1 MESQFKIFNDNLVLF
16 NDMLSEIESAKKSIY
31 LETFRFG
38 TGLIGEKFRS
48 ALIKKS
54 KEGLKI
60 RVLVDAWG
68 SDYDNSFFSPLI
80 EAGIELR
87 VFKKLKLAR
96 TYFIKNHC
104 RNHRKIL
111 LIDNSITYIGS
122 SNITSYSV
130 SWRELNLKVQN
141 LELAKLFRYSFN
153 ESFRSFNKYTL
164 TKKSYKRNQYYN
176 SWVLLQDVPNPY
188 RQTIKK
194 YYQKMIDSA
203 TKEIIIESPY
213 FLPGHILRKKLCEAA
228 KRGVNVIVIIPYHSD
243 VRLVDIVRRKYL
255 GELHQ
260 GGVKIRFFTQGNL
273 HSKGFMVDNQ
283 VFSISSSN
291 FDYRSFRYQY
301 ELALIGE
308 EKSILEDLRI
318 HFDTTLSN
326 SREFD
331 FESWQKR
338 SGIEKFFEWLLLPLR
353 YLL

>member
-1 MESQFKIFNDNLVLF
+1 MESQFKIFNDNLILF
-16 NDMLSEIESAKKSIY
+16 NDMLSEIESAKKSIC

-48 ALIKKS
+48 ALIKKANQ
-54 KEGLKI
+54 GLKI

-68 SDYDNSFFSPLI
+68 SDYDNSFFSPLT

-122 SNITSYSV
+122 SNITSYSG
-130 SWRELNLKVQN
+130 SWRELNLKIQN

-153 ESFRSFNKYTL
+153 ESFRCFNKYTL

-260 GGVKIRFFTQGNL
+260 GGVKIRFYTQGNL

-308 EKSILEDLRI
+308 EKSILEDLSI
-318 HFDTTLSN
+318 HFNTTLSN
-326 SREFD
+326 SKEFD